1 MLSTMAHLKC
11 CQVLDMIYDG
21 EVVQRFVGLG
31 RFMMLLEWHGCFG
44 EVDVAIFVRLAERQ

>member
-1 MLSTMAHLKC
+1 MAHLKC